1 MLVPKFM
8 RVQLYSLPL
17 SLEHRVLT
25 CVSVSKVATNF
36 STSLNAVT
44 NVHLKVS
51 CQTQLGDRVIV
62 TGSIPALGN
71 WDPRQGVEMK
81 TAAADYPVWHAA
93 VEAPTGASA
102 VEYKYV
108 IIRDSACIWES
119 EIANRMF
126 TAEGAVLHLDDGHF
140 NVEAVKLLDKDF
152 KLSNELERLRAI
164 KNKKIAKIEA
174 FDASKP
180 GTGDTI
186 FVITERLPLTV
197 TINKQTG
204 ALSYEWLSFAA
215 DTASR
220 SFDPSEESGDGRTEV
235 VRVVRSASRH
245 AGYVVENLRELRAQ
259 CRVIFIGG
267 LGVDVPHN
275 RQEAIAEELWTTMQ
289 CIPVFLEPEVRAE
302 YEDFCHSVLKPVFH
316 FVHPTTREMQRAFSA
331 EDKWHQYVS
340 VNREYVKP
348 VLQHFNDGDL
358 LMVFDYGL
366 MMAPSLV
373 GARARTANI
382 GFFFNTP
389 FPSSE
394 IFRAIP
400 KRKEA
405 LRSLLNA
412 DMICFHCF
420 TYARHFLSCCS
431 SLLGL
436 EHRPAKCGMI
446 ALNFNGH
453 HVGVRACHVG
463 IDAETIVRR
472 LHEPQLL
479 LQKEVWANKLRDMQR
494 HVVLVGYDDMEP
506 LSGITLK
513 LRAFRAML
521 RIFPEFRES
530 AVLLQV
536 AIPLHDARGML
547 AYPEYVDEVEEL
559 AADINL
565 KYPGAVVI
573 RKQKMAFTDRVA
585 LFSNADILVN
595 CAVRHGLSLV
605 PFEFVLSRLAGAP
618 PGTDFSAGTDS
629 RGGMRGRGTAD
640 GVETLGANGA
650 AKMGTLILSEFTACS
665 HVIPGALRTNPWR
678 EEECARV
685 FMKSLR
691 QPAHERAHWQQHQL
705 AWCRHNTVFR
715 WAENILTDMKMCRA
729 TLLEN
734 GEDVARTSCVRVGLV
749 KSSYKEMSS
758 NILHPAVVNSAYNL
772 SKTRLLL
779 LDLDLLMPPKGGS
792 GVNVQEDM
800 PSFGVE
806 HSSNW
811 TEFLANLAQLVKEPG
826 NMVFLLSSDSLQ
838 GVLDCLKP
846 FKAVE
851 KLGLAA
857 EDGYYYKWPGSPTDR
872 WDQRQQVKAHWK
884 EVCALLMHTYK
895 ERTTGSWVDEDQVAS
910 ITWYYGDS
918 NLEFGNLQAK
928 ELLSQLK
935 ETLEHLP
942 VEVVLGKCF
951 VRVRHQGVT
960 KGSLV
965 AHIIQHHSSR
975 GGADFVLCLGD
986 DSMDEDLF
994 NNVREYQNRA
1004 HAVQSGA
1011 GKQQEVKVFTCTVG
1025 RQPAGPAQYCLYT
1038 LEDVTNLIGGLSLVA
1053 KKKMRSATMLDLSK
1067 M

>member
-1 MLVPKFM
+1 V
-8 RVQLYSLPL
+8 L
-17 SLEHRVLT
+17 SRQGSREDVSGNASPAVLSRPGSRENDLAGRP
-25 CVSVSKVATNF
+25 VAKVNASYLCGHENAT
-36 STSLNAVT
+36 TA
-44 NVHLKVS
+44 VHLTIAVE
-51 CQTQLGDRVIV
+51 TELGDRIIA
-62 TGSIPALGN
+62 TGSIPAMGN
-71 WDPRQGVEMK
+71 WDPRSGVEL
-81 TAAADYPVWHAA
+81 TTVPGQYPVWNANFM
-93 VEAPTGASA
+93 APSGSSA

-108 IIRDSACIWES
+108 IVRDDGEYVWETS
-119 EIANRMF
+119 IDNRMF

-140 NVEAVKLLDKDF
+140 NVESVKLLNKEFASVD
-152 KLSNELERLRAI
+152 RLRAI
-164 KNKKIAKIEA
+164 KSKKIEKIEA
-174 FDASKP
+174 FEAAKP
-180 GTGDTI
+180 GASDSI
-186 FVITERLPLTV
+186 FVVTERLPLTV
-197 TINKQTG
+197 SKNAATG
-204 ALSYEWLSFAA
+204 KLSFEWLSFAA
-215 DTASR
+215 DSTGQP
-220 SFDPSEESGDGRTEV
+220 DDGSEV
-235 VRVVRSASRH
+235 VKVVRSASRH

-267 LGVDVPHN
+267 LGVDVP
-275 RQEAIAEELWTTMQ
+275 REQQDAVAEELWGTMQ
-289 CIPVFLEPEVRAE
+289 CVPVFLEPEVRAD

-316 FVHPTTREMQRAFSA
+316 FVHPTTREMQRAFSS
-331 EDKWHQYVS
+331 EDRWHQYVS

-358 LMVFDYGL
+358 IMVFDYGL
-366 MMAPSLV
+366 MMTPSLV

-420 TYARHFLSCCS
+420 SYARHFLSCCS
-431 SLLGL
+431 GLLGL

-446 ALNFNGH
+446 SLNFNGH

-472 LHEPQLL
+472 LQEPNV
-479 LQKEVWANKLRDMQR
+479 LQQKHVWAGKLRELDK

-506 LSGITLK
+506 MSGITLK

-521 RIFPEFRES
+521 RLFPEYRES
-530 AVLLQV
+530 AVLMQV
-536 AIPLHDARGML
+536 AIPLHDARGNL
-547 AYPEYVDEVEEL
+547 AFPDYVNEVQEL
-559 AADINL
+559 VDDMNL
-565 KYPGAVVI
+565 TYPGSVVI
-573 RKQKMAFTDRVA
+573 MKQKMSFTDRVA

-605 PFEFVLSRLAGAP
+605 PFEFVLARLAGSDAVADEAP
-618 PGTDFSAGTDS
+618 DIDASPTAAHS
-629 RGGMRGRGTAD
+629 RPATRD
-640 GVETLGANGA
+640 DLSPKQN
-650 AKMGTLILSEFTACS
+650 KMGTLILSEFTACS

-685 FMKSLR
+685 FIKSLR
-691 QPAHERAHWQQHQL
+691 QPAHEREHWQQQQL

-715 WAENILTDMKMCRA
+715 WAVNILTDMKMERA

-758 NILHPAVVNSAYNL
+758 NILQAHLVNAAYNSA
-772 SKTRLLL
+772 KTRLLL
-779 LDLDLLMPPKGGS
+779 LDLDLLTPPKGGI
-792 GVNVQEDM
+792 GGNVQEDK
-800 PSFGVE
+800 PSFGDDL
-806 HSSNW
+806 SSNW
-811 TEFLANLAQLVKEPG
+811 TEFLANLNQLVKEPG

-838 GVLDCLKP
+838 GVLELLKP
-846 FKAVE
+846 FKSIE

-857 EDGYYYKWPGSPTDR
+857 EDGYYYKWPGSPVDR
-872 WDQRQQVKAHWK
+872 WDQRQQVKAQWK
-884 EVCALLMHTYK
+884 EVCSLLMHTYK

-918 NLEFGNLQAK
+918 NLEFGQIQAK

-935 ETLEHLP
+935 ETLEHMP

-965 AHIIQHHSSR
+965 SHIIQHHSSR

-986 DSMDEDLF
+986 DSMDEDMF
-994 NNVREYQNRA
+994 NVVRDYQ
-1004 HAVQSGA
+1004 HGA
-1011 GKQQEVKVFTCTVG
+1011 QYVKDKTGTQQQVKVFTCTVG

-1038 LEDVTNLIGGLSLVA
+1038 LEDVTSLVGGLSLVA
-1053 KKKMRSATMLDLSK
+1053 KKKLRSATMLDLSK